1 MFWRLIDT
9 DLASPT
15 YTTACDEAIVRARE
29 KNLVPNTLHFYRRD
43 RPTIS
48 LGYFESV
55 EDSVNMDV
63 VKERGVQIVRR
74 MSGGS
79 AIYTDPGQLIYS
91 AVISKEFLPEDPEII
106 YETVCSAVIRGLTRM
121 GLKAEFKPV
130 NDILINGKKV
140 SGSAQKMEKH
150 CVIQHGTII
159 IDTDFDLMFKV
170 LKTGKKKVRTRDQ
183 MTSLSAELG
192 RAVGV
197 DEVKE
202 AVVQGFSDIFEA
214 YIRRGVLTHFE
225 EKCIKH
231 LIRTKYGTEEYTLK
245 FS

>member
-9 DLASPT
+9 DLASPA
-15 YTTACDEAIVRARE
+15 YTAACDEAIVRARE

-55 EDSVNMDV
+55 EDSVDMNV
-63 VKERGVQIVRR
+63 VRERGIQIVRR
-74 MSGGS
+74 MTGGS
-79 AIYTDPGQLIYS
+79 AIYTDPGQIIYS
-91 AVISKEFLPEDPEII
+91 AVIGKEFLPDDPNTI
-106 YETVCSAVIRGLTRM
+106 YETVCSAITRGLARL
-121 GLKAEFKPV
+121 GLKAEFKPI

-140 SGSAQKMEKH
+140 SGSAQKIERH

-170 LKTGKKKVRTRDQ
+170 LKTGKKKVRCREQ
-183 MTSLSAELG
+183 MTSLSEQLG
-192 RAVGV
+192 RRVGV
-197 DEVKE
+197 DEVKD
-202 AVVQGFSDIFEA
+202 AVKQGFSDIFEA

-231 LIRTKYGTEEYTLK
+231 LIETKYGTEEYTLK